1 MTGLSI
7 LVDVN
12 SGNAPYLG
20 QAFPE
25 PVAWLGEER
34 TRMNAPKCTQT
45 QSDTEIERDGILD
58 DNDRNPMTGARHRV
72 NAG

>member
-1 MTGLSI
+1 
-7 LVDVN
+7 
-12 SGNAPYLG
+12 
-20 QAFPE
+20 
-25 PVAWLGEER
+25 
-34 TRMNAPKCTQT
+34 MNAPKCTQT